1 MAAKKRPVMEYY
13 GDMPKSFDNRPFYG
27 LQLDNEQLNFANTI
41 LNPDI
46 DIVFVNAR
54 AGTGKTTIATGVANI
69 LVQHGAF
76 KSIVYI
82 MSPYGERKQ
91 GWLPGT
97 ITEKSSVEIQIFTQK
112 RLSGRHRRHES
123 AGS

>member
-13 GDMPKSFDNRPFYG
+13 GDMPKSFDDRPFYG

-54 AGTGKTTIATGVANI
+54 AGTGKN
-69 LVQHGAF
+69 
-76 KSIVYI
+76 
-82 MSPYGERKQ
+82 
-91 GWLPGT
+91 
-97 ITEKSSVEIQIFTQK
+97 
-112 RLSGRHRRHES
+112 
-123 AGS
+123 